1 MKRSAGDL
9 PEEEGDRRNVRY
21 RSDEAKN
28 DCEMPIGEIMRSQQA
43 LRPEER
49 NATGRGSE
57 AERLDLLLRAS
68 GGLPQSGTVPQSFGE
83 ALRLLSPAVAAP
95 TVGQNGIDALLRL
108 QLQQQMLAN
117 QQHSQLSQLMNLRQ
131 RQEIDNASLSSLLP
145 VQDRHIGS
153 LAPAP
158 ISGAALSFEQQLLA
172 LQRHRNLQVA
182 PHHALL
188 GLSQL
193 PGRGLSFLLPFANLI
208 LLGASPVPMGS
219 LPSRYGSLAPHLQQ
233 VSRGLTRL
241 HSGHSPSV
249 PVSHITSTSMPGQE
263 PASIDHRP
271 TNANASVSEAMGQST
286 ADSSISDA
294 TTTSRKSL
302 QKVARHKQGDVS
314 EKAVSE
320 DASDQ
325 TPTKRKKRPYHHE
338 SFPVKLHRLIRE
350 AEAGDKTHII
360 SFNDEGTDFHVH
372 TPAAFEEEILHNYFR
387 HNKLSSFRRLLNM
400 YGFVRLQDGA
410 EGGTFR
416 HPSFLKDKPELCQD
430 LQRVR

>member
-1 MKRSAGDL
+1 
-9 PEEEGDRRNVRY
+9 
-21 RSDEAKN
+21 
-28 DCEMPIGEIMRSQQA
+28 
-43 LRPEER
+43 
-49 NATGRGSE
+49 
-57 AERLDLLLRAS
+57 
-68 GGLPQSGTVPQSFGE
+68 
-83 ALRLLSPAVAAP
+83 
-95 TVGQNGIDALLRL
+95 
-108 QLQQQMLAN
+108 
-117 QQHSQLSQLMNLRQ
+117 
-131 RQEIDNASLSSLLP
+131 
-145 VQDRHIGS
+145 
-153 LAPAP
+153 
-158 ISGAALSFEQQLLA
+158 
-172 LQRHRNLQVA
+172 
-182 PHHALL
+182 
-188 GLSQL
+188 
-193 PGRGLSFLLPFANLI
+193 
-208 LLGASPVPMGS
+208 
-219 LPSRYGSLAPHLQQ
+219 
-233 VSRGLTRL
+233 
-241 HSGHSPSV
+241 
-249 PVSHITSTSMPGQE
+249 MPGQE

-271 TNANASVSEAMGQST
+271 TNANAPVSEAMGQST

-325 TPTKRKKRPYHHE
+325 TPTKRRKRPYHHE

-360 SFNDEGTDFHVH
+360 SFNDEGTEFHVH

-430 LQRVR
+430 LERVR